1 MKINYLNNSKYSND
15 TAIIRRYNSRTT
27 NTVSFEAMKKSQF
40 EGIDRFVVEKFK
52 APIEKF
58 NIVDD
63 LQAWAKNGIE
73 KIKAMDFTGRF
84 ELVTT
89 QRKYMIAEWAD
100 YVTKGNTAYTPT
112 IGLLILS
119 SIISKLGKKDDN
131 VPPTLNKGVLAE
143 TVSETKDILS
153 SDPKTSLNFLKVYQ
167 KNLRSY
173 YMEDIK
179 TNETETKWVKILSK
193 VHDPEN
199 FESNVEKLK
208 ALSHKGW
215 CTKSFNAEPY
225 LSDGDFHIYLVKG
238 QPKLGLRFNCDTL
251 VEIQGEKN
259 DSNVPIAYIDELQ
272 GYIKAEDMKYEES
285 ILYSLEEAV
294 SAKNQFMRAKEFLRD
309 YLSIAS
315 KEDVENIYKFFERK
329 TERRPSDDGL
339 IVDRFCQ
346 PREYYT
352 FAELGIDEDKLF
364 QYISEIKGS
373 ADFGGSKVISLGVLE
388 KIGAMAYFENSQVKD
403 LGNLKE
409 VGWCTWI
416 GGSLLTKEDFE
427 NVQTPEIN
435 DD

>member
-63 LQAWAKNGIE
+63 LQTWAKNGIE
-73 KIKAMDFTGRF
+73 KIKAMDFSGRF
-84 ELVTT
+84 ELVTA

-193 VHDPEN
+193 VHDRICQMVI
-199 FESNVEKLK
+199 F
-208 ALSHKGW
+208 
-215 CTKSFNAEPY
+215 
-225 LSDGDFHIYLVKG
+225 IY
-238 QPKLGLRFNCDTL
+238 
-251 VEIQGEKN
+251 
-259 DSNVPIAYIDELQ
+259 
-272 GYIKAEDMKYEES
+272 
-285 ILYSLEEAV
+285 IL
-294 SAKNQFMRAKEFLRD
+294 
-309 YLSIAS
+309 
-315 KEDVENIYKFFERK
+315 
-329 TERRPSDDGL
+329 
-339 IVDRFCQ
+339 
-346 PREYYT
+346 
-352 FAELGIDEDKLF
+352 
-364 QYISEIKGS
+364 
-373 ADFGGSKVISLGVLE
+373 
-388 KIGAMAYFENSQVKD
+388 
-403 LGNLKE
+403 
-409 VGWCTWI
+409 
-416 GGSLLTKEDFE
+416 
-427 NVQTPEIN
+427 
-435 DD
+435 